1 MILTTGVRFTVLQ
14 TASLTVDLTEVG
26 WRMEDGSWPRMDLI
40 NVWY

>member
-26 WRMEDGSWPRMDLI
+26 WRMEDGGWVSAQNGPH
-40 NVWY
+40 